1 MYQMMNFTDFLL
13 IFYISGGFVAYKMH
27 LLQSFIA
34 SLILSS
40 EATWKDLETFELNFW
55 GPIICLQV
63 RGNNLPN
70 SS

>member
-1 MYQMMNFTDFLL
+1 MNFTDFLL

-40 EATWKDLETFELNFW
+40 EATWKDLETFELNF
-55 GPIICLQV
+55 
-63 RGNNLPN
+63 
-70 SS
+70 